1 MAKRRAP
8 AKADRQLELDAA
20 AAEREGQSKPPP
32 APKAKSADHQ
42 VRAMAKRAIA
52 RRSVDAQG
60 YVKVAFSIPRATAEA
75 ISERAIRE
83 SRNFEDVAAEILEQ
97 QAKR

>member
-8 AKADRQLELDAA
+8 AKAARQLELDAA
-20 AAEREGQSKPPP
+20 AAAREGQSKQPP

-42 VRAMAKRAIA
+42 RAMAKRAIA

-60 YVKVAFSIPRATAEA
+60 YVKIALSIPRATAEA

-83 SRNFEDVAAEILEQ
+83 SRSFEDVAAEILEQ

>member
-1 MAKRRAP
+1 MARRRAP
-8 AKADRQLELDAA
+8 ATDRQLELDAA
-20 AAEREGQSKPPP
+20 ATERQGQSKQPP
-32 APKAKSADHQ
+32 APKAKSADPQ

-60 YVKVAFSIPRATAEA
+60 YVKVALSIPRATAEA

-83 SRNFEDVAAEILEQ
+83 SRNFEDVVAEILEQ